1 MGQPNSYRVVLL
13 LSIEGK
19 FNPVLWPGGTLI
31 NKILYRFQVR
41 FINQGELDNI
51 FKSKQ

>member
-1 MGQPNSYRVVLL
+1 LL

-19 FNPVLWPGGTLI
+19 FNPVLWPGGRLI
-31 NKILYRFQVR
+31 NDDKIMYRFQVG